1 MQINGQDLTCVAI
14 FDFIVFV
21 QLNLIVLRNGGGH
34 AGAQTGLFQG
44 SVGFMKKG
52 HFDRHF
58 I

>member
-34 AGAQTGLFQG
+34 AGAQTGIFQG
-44 SVGFMKKG
+44 SVGFMK
-52 HFDRHF
+52 
-58 I
+58 